1 MEYRTLAKWTK
12 WHHTKM
18 EATVMAMELH
28 VHRAALSQQIHNKRA
43 RVRWGKVRIV
53 SSRIQLMGE
62 LTNGIIQYHWTS
74 RIREGLGQQI
84 LVVLITLPQ
93 WSRNV
98 GSRIFHA
105 PESNTPSW
113 SCRLNS
119 FYSTR
124 NMSLYGIK
132 SALRLSLMSIS
143 PRIRSDRISP
153 YVSTPNFKKMHHI
166 RYELHMYI

>member
-1 MEYRTLAKWTK
+1 
-12 WHHTKM
+12 
-18 EATVMAMELH
+18 MAMELH

-166 RYELHMYI
+166 RYELHMYIYITNIFASSGQCLRIW